1 MFLIS
6 LICCHNFI
14 EFIYTVSFSHIPD
27 DNNLYMIKASG
38 VWMKANDGRS
48 SWREGDSRRNTSS
61 PGKLRLV
68 RSLDQ
73 SIY

>member
-1 MFLIS
+1 
-6 LICCHNFI
+6 
-14 EFIYTVSFSHIPD
+14 
-27 DNNLYMIKASG
+27 MIKASG
-38 VWMKANDGRS
+38 VWMKANEGR